1 MTTAQIETLIENLE
15 YATPDQLVEAETL
28 IKTELAQSS
37 PADFALVASR
47 GRWLMSPHLHLINQA
62 VLDTIHGKSEPMLI
76 IEAPPRHGKSMLI
89 SQYLPAWYLGRYP
102 DNRVILTTYGEQ
114 LACDMSR
121 KSRDILLEYGRQIFG
136 VSISKNEASATHWG
150 IHRQQG
156 GMVAAGIGGPL
167 TGRGGNL
174 IVIDDYLKN
183 DVEAQSQLVRDRQ
196 WDWWQS
202 TASTR
207 LEPGGVVVIIA
218 TRWHKDDLIGRLL
231 RESDDG
237 EGIPIRH
244 IRLPAMAN
252 EDDPLGREPGD
263 ALWPERW
270 PLERRDDQGRLVNCL
285 AAIKQRLDAYW
296 WQALYQQNPSQHG
309 RAEFPPGYFH
319 DGIWLDEYEWPAK
332 FEAGAIAVDP
342 SKGKNQKKGD
352 YSAIVFVGLVD
363 GRLHVDASISRRPP
377 DQIVTDGILAF
388 KQFKPD
394 VFGIEDAMFQDLF
407 KPIFDQRCKDVGI
420 PPLPIVMLDHRT
432 KTRTDRG
439 KSKGKQVPK
448 ELRIGRLGPYLANDK
463 LRFARSSG
471 CRLLIDQLKEF
482 PLGDYDDG
490 PDALEMAIRLL
501 NELTRER
508 PHYDDHVYEV
518 AVT

>member
-1 MTTAQIETLIENLE
+1 MDTAVLETIIENMD
-15 YATPDQLVEAETL
+15 YATDEERATIHSVLDAEL
-28 IKTELAQSS
+28 SHES
-37 PADFALVASR
+37 PADFAGVASR
-47 GRWLMSPHLHLINQA
+47 GRWKMAPHLSHINNA

-89 SQYLPAWYLGRYP
+89 SQYLPAWYLGKYP
-102 DNRVILTTYGEQ
+102 DNRVILATYGEQ
-114 LACDMSR
+114 LACDMSS
-121 KSRDILLEYGRQIFG
+121 KSRNILAEWGRDIFG
-136 VSISKNEASATHWG
+136 VTISKSESAATHWG
-150 IHRQQG
+150 LQGKLG
-156 GMVAAGIGGPL
+156 GMIAAGIGGPL

-207 LEPGGVVVIIA
+207 LEPGGVVIIIA
-218 TRWHKDDLIGRLL
+218 TRWHKDDLIGRLI
-231 RESDDG
+231 RESEEG

-252 EDDPLGREPGD
+252 EDDPLGRDAGD

-270 PLERRDDQGRLVNCL
+270 PLEQRDNQGRLVNCL
-285 AAIKQRLDAYW
+285 EAIKRRLDAYW

-309 RAEFPPGYFH
+309 RAEFPPGYFG
-319 DGIWLDEYEWPAK
+319 DAIWLDDWPDK
-332 FEAGAIAVDP
+332 FEASAIAVDP
-342 SKGKNQKKGD
+342 SKGKHQKRGD
-352 YSAIVFVGLVD
+352 YSAIVFVGLVN
-363 GRLHVDASISRRPP
+363 GRLHIDASISRRPP

-388 KQFKPD
+388 KQFNPD

-407 KPIFDQRCKDVGI
+407 RPIFDQRCKDMGI
-420 PPLPIVMLDHRT
+420 PPLPIMMIDHRT
-432 KTRTDRG
+432 MTRNDKG
-439 KSKGKQVPK
+439 KAKGKQVPK

-463 LRFARSSG
+463 LRFARSPG
-471 CRLLIDQLKEF
+471 CRLLVDQLKEF

-501 NELTRER
+501 NEVTRER

-518 AVT
+518 AVA